1 MFKLIDREYKI
12 LGTKIH
18 ALQPMQAVSILDDW
32 SKDNTRF
39 RYMTS
44 TNLNNIWEAQESQE
58 YYQVMK
64 CADISLPDGIPV
76 IWQGRRKG
84 YDLPERCG
92 IEEVM
97 LALFEESKTGKGH
110 AHFFYGNTIKVL
122 EQMKKNLLAQ
132 YPNLTIVG
140 TFSPPFRT
148 LSPEEEEEHIDLIN
162 AAKPDFLWVSL
173 GCPKQELWLYR
184 NREKLGSMIG
194 GGAGAVFNFISGET
208 KKAPKWIQYS
218 GLEWL
223 MRLYLSPKRLYQRYL
238 VKYPKCVWNWMLN
251 RPADHI
257 KDDQV
262 SIKVNKS

>member
-1 MFKLIDREYKI
+1 MLKLKDREFKI

-18 ALQPMQAVSILDDW
+18 ALQPKQAISILDQW
-32 SKDNTRF
+32 LQKKATF

-44 TNLNNIWEAQESQE
+44 TNLNNIWEAQESKE
-58 YYQVMK
+58 YYEVMK
-64 CADISLPDGIPV
+64 NSDMSLPDGIPV
-76 IWQGRRKG
+76 IWQGRKKG

-97 LALFEESKTGKGH
+97 FTLFEESKTGKGH
-110 AHFFYGNTIKVL
+110 AHFFYGNTPQVL

-132 YPNLTIVG
+132 YPKLHIVG
-140 TFSPPFRT
+140 TISPPFRALT
-148 LSPEEEEEHIDLIN
+148 HDEEQEHLDLIN

-184 NREKLGSMIG
+184 NREKLGPMIG

-218 GLEWL
+218 GMEWL
-223 MRLYLSPKRLYQRYL
+223 MRLYLSPKRLYHRYL

-251 RPADHI
+251 HPAQHI
-257 KDDQV
+257 KEDQL
-262 SIKVNKS
+262 IP